1 MLHELL
7 TWLSDNNQAGN
18 AIDLIKDFERLFF
31 ITLIVAILRNGI
43 TWVLDIGYF
52 IIFKRKRG
60 NEKTNNVHISSD
72 DSK

>member
-31 ITLIVAILRNGI
+31 ITVIVAILRSGTNWI
-43 TWVLDIGYF
+43 LDIGYF
-52 IIFKRKRG
+52 LIFKKRR
-60 NEKTNNVHISSD
+60 EKNNVQ
-72 DSK
+72 K